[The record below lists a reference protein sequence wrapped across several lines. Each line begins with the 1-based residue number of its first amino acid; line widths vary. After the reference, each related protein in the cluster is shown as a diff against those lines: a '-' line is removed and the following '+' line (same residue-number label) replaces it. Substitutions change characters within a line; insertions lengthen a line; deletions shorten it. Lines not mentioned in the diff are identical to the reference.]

1 MRVKQQIRGGAYN
14 SKAALVI
21 GTATLAMLSAMIW
34 ASAFRGPT
42 KLAAST
48 NPLSTRDATM
58 PNVTVRVFNE
68 QGQLSEPVTQAK
80 VVKSDEE
87 WKKVL
92 TPEQFRITRD
102 SGTERAFCGNLLD
115 NKKEG
120 VYTCVC
126 CRLPLFASN
135 AKFNSG
141 TGWPSFFQP
150 ICKENVAEKSDATHG
165 MIRVEIN
172 CARCDAHLGHVFDD
186 APSTP
191 TGLRFC
197 LNSESLEF
205 TEKSDLAKL
214 AEKGK

>member
-1 MRVKQQIRGGAYN
+1 MRVKQPERSGTYN
-14 SKAALVI
+14 NRVALVI
-21 GTATLAMLSAMIW
+21 VGVAVAMLGVLLWMPGSKPQA
-34 ASAFRGPT
+34 AKPT
-42 KLAAST
+42 DTSVSSKEPTVGTL
-48 NPLSTRDATM
+48 
-58 PNVTVRVFNE
+58 VTVRVFNA
-68 QGQLSEPVTQAK
+68 QGQLGEPVSQAK
-80 VVKSDEE
+80 VVKTEEE
-87 WKKVL
+87 WKAQL
-92 TPEQFRITRD
+92 TKEQYYVTRN

-126 CRLPLFASN
+126 CKLPLFASN

-150 ICKENVAEKSDATHG
+150 ICKENVTEKSDHAHG
-165 MIRVEIN
+165 MVRVEIN
-172 CARCDAHLGHVFDD
+172 CARCDCHLGHVFDD
-186 APSTP
+186 GPRP

-205 TEKSDLAKL
+205 TEQGDLAKL

>member
-1 MRVKQQIRGGAYN
+1 MA
-14 SKAALVI
+14 
-21 GTATLAMLSAMIW
+21 
-34 ASAFRGPT
+34 
-42 KLAAST
+42 
-48 NPLSTRDATM
+48 
-58 PNVTVRVFNE
+58 TVRVFDKT
-68 QGQLSEPVTQAK
+68 GQLSEPINMPK
-80 VVKSDEE
+80 VAHTEEE
-87 WKKVL
+87 WKKLL
-92 TPEQFRITRD
+92 TADQYYVTRN

-150 ICKENVAEKSDATHG
+150 ICKENVVEVTDSSHG
-165 MIRVEIN
+165 MIRTEIN

-186 APSTP
+186 GPRDK

-205 TEKSDLAKL
+205 TEQASLAKL
-214 AEKGK
+214 AEHIAKK